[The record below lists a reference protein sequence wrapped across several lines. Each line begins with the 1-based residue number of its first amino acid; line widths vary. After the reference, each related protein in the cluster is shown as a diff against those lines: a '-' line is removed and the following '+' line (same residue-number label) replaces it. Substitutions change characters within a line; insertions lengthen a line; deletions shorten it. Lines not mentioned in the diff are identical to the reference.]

1 MTEWRPM
8 ATHKAPRQPDT
19 TTPEAQLAE
28 AELHHITGYQL
39 AQASIVTA
47 QLFIEHVGKPFEL
60 RPVEFTV
67 LMLIADNPGVSSR
80 QLSRALAMTPPNI
93 TMWVDKLV
101 ERNLVTRER
110 SATDGRAQH
119 LSTTEAGL
127 ALARQ
132 SCQVLREAERM
143 ALGAALSPAEQALLI
158 ELLHKLACCRSE
170 D

>member
-1 MTEWRPM
+1 MVTR
-8 ATHKAPRQPDT
+8 KAVHSPNPL
-19 TTPEAQLAE
+19 TPEAQLAE
-28 AELHHITGYQL
+28 AELHHIAGYQL

-67 LMLIADNPGVSSR
+67 LKLIADNPGVSSR

-101 ERNLVTRER
+101 ERGFVTRER

-119 LSTTEAGL
+119 LTPTEAGQT
-127 ALARQ
+127 LARE
-132 SCQVLREAERM
+132 SCQVLREAESDV
-143 ALGAALSPAEQALLI
+143 LNTALSPAEQAMLI
-158 ELLHKLACCRSE
+158 ELLHKLACCRST